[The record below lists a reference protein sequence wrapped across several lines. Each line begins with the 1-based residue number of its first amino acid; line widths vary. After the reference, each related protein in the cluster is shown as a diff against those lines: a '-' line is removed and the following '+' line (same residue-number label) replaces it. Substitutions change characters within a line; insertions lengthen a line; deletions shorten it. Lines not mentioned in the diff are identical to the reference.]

1 MGSTARPPKN
11 GKRKDGTIAF
21 DLPHNLKK
29 GRMVCH
35 TDPLLL
41 QSHTGFKRKLW
52 VLAGFVLDY
61 LDPGYKDGGWAL
73 YASCKDDAAE
83 IEWHQDKNDVQY
95 QYWAKLGTF
104 ENEFVD
110 FGGSENQDK
119 THSFFGSRE
128 EVLAEKGTIDWMVRR
143 SVYLQSSAFNPHGI
157 CHVDLY
163 TDGKPYPEGNS
174 QCEAFYSLDDPAED
188 HSWHGGAF
196 WANPPYLNA
205 LIHRM
210 LTKMLKDFWKD
221 PNNTSFTVVLR
232 RSETATWWP
241 LTYFFQEI
249 DNIPAGTTGLFSR
262 PRAGT
267 YDPEALTDAAEEG
280 GADRVFIQGTPFD
293 TVVLYKDATTVP
305 RIDPNQ
311 YLHTCLGHCS
321 AEYVIH
327 LIKQGVKFCVNSQ
340 RISPRTLST
349 LLNDCGC
356 AHCHAANTH
365 RLGPFNTFTKAILQS
380 ST

>member
-128 EVLAEKGTIDWMVRR
+128 E
-143 SVYLQSSAFNPHGI
+143 
-157 CHVDLY
+157 
-163 TDGKPYPEGNS
+163 
-174 QCEAFYSLDDPAED
+174 
-188 HSWHGGAF
+188 
-196 WANPPYLNA
+196 
-205 LIHRM
+205 
-210 LTKMLKDFWKD
+210 
-221 PNNTSFTVVLR
+221 
-232 RSETATWWP
+232 
-241 LTYFFQEI
+241 
-249 DNIPAGTTGLFSR
+249 
-262 PRAGT
+262 
-267 YDPEALTDAAEEG
+267 
-280 GADRVFIQGTPFD
+280 
-293 TVVLYKDATTVP
+293 
-305 RIDPNQ
+305 
-311 YLHTCLGHCS
+311 
-321 AEYVIH
+321 
-327 LIKQGVKFCVNSQ
+327 
-340 RISPRTLST
+340 
-349 LLNDCGC
+349 
-356 AHCHAANTH
+356 
-365 RLGPFNTFTKAILQS
+365 
-380 ST
+380 